1 MKTKIVYDRHD
12 FTVTPTFFGYIR
24 VGSTQ
29 GVKNW
34 QTALLFNS
42 QREDVQN
49 EFNAAVERIA
59 VAGNDV
65 VANTAYT
72 AHFEAAS
79 REFTIIYG
87 VVANRLTRDGKTAGE
102 YRFVCCFADEVEAV
116 KETAFGDKAIKGLR
130 V

>member
-34 QTALLFNS
+34 QTALTFN
-42 QREDVQN
+42 REREAVQN

-65 VANTAYT
+65 IANTAYT
-72 AHFEAAS
+72 ERFEAAS

-116 KETAFGDKAIKGLR
+116 KKMAFGDKAIKRLR